1 MRHIVVSVALAAMF
15 LQVSL
20 LAAPQVAG
28 TPAPPPTAA
37 GQTAAAPA
45 QTVLGGSVQTTTS
58 SAQATINGTVVT
70 PNGEPIA
77 NTTVRARDLLTG
89 EIGGST
95 RTSTT
100 GEYSISLKPG
110 SYVLEI
116 VDDAGQIIG
125 VSSFVSAAAGVSLA
139 AATVMAASGAL
150 SAAVGTATGLAAALG
165 ATAARSVGMAAAAAG
180 VAGVVVP
187 PGVPVASPSR

>member
-1 MRHIVVSVALAAMF
+1 MRHVVVSVALVAMF

-20 LAAPQVAG
+20 LAAPQVAS

-37 GQTAAAPA
+37 GQTAVAPA
-45 QTVLGGSVQTTTS
+45 QTVLGGTAQTTT
-58 SAQATINGTVVT
+58 SAQATINGTVVA
-70 PNGEPIA
+70 PDGEPIA

-89 EIGGST
+89 ELGGST

-125 VSSFVSAAAGVSLA
+125 ISSFVSAAAGVSLA

>member
-45 QTVLGGSVQTTTS
+45 QTVLGGSVQTTT

-125 VSSFVSAAAGVSLA
+125 ISSFVSAAAGVSLA